1 MDYSR
6 FQVKY
11 INNNDQKQ
19 RSLEIPQDETFD
31 FDIPDISNISYLNG
45 EAQPATALIE
55 EDYQE
60 PVKRKKKNNPIR
72 RALSFKPSVG
82 LNNFNSYYDQAI
94 QAGGSDAEQL
104 RSRRQ
109 LFTALANHESSFDP
123 SIQNRA
129 GVPAYGYFQF
139 MQGNYNG
146 RYHNNIGQYAGT
158 DLNTFRS
165 SPVVQIQAANRLAN
179 GFLKSFTKIELEKL
193 HQMGYSDSAIIAGC
207 WLGGAGGVK
216 NFAFRNKN
224 SKDVHGTSVGKYM
237 QMFNNL

>member
-11 INNNDQKQ
+11 IDNIIPES
-19 RSLEIPQDETFD
+19 RSLELPEETFS
-31 FDIPDISNISYLNG
+31 IPDTSSLSYLNG
-45 EAQPATALIE
+45 EAQPATVLIQE
-55 EDYQE
+55 EE
-60 PVKRKKKNNPIR
+60 PKQKKKTPAR
-72 RALSFKPSVG
+72 RTMQFRPSVG
-82 LNNFNSYYDQAI
+82 LSNFNSYYDKAI
-94 QAGGSDAEQL
+94 QMGGNESEQL

-109 LFTALANHESSFDP
+109 LFTALANHESSFNP

-139 MQGNYNG
+139 MQGNYRG
-146 RYHNNIGQYAGT
+146 QFHNNIGQYAGT
-158 DLNTFRS
+158 DLNTFRN
-165 SPVVQIQAANRLAN
+165 SPILQIQAANRLAN
-179 GFLKSFTKIELEKL
+179 SFLSSFNKVELEKL

-224 SKDVHGTSVGKYM
+224 SRDVHGTSVGKYM